1 MVSRLKHENVV
12 ELLGYCADGTLR
24 VLAYEFATMGSLHD
38 ILHGIVLCNIFL
50 IYWESFEFSRFKI
63 FLKKNQCLKIVEYVS
78 LQEEKVLK
86 ELNLVLFYHGRN
98 V

>member
-38 ILHGIVLCNIFL
+38 MLHGIVLCYLFSL
-50 IYWESFEFSRFKI
+50 SFARVVLSHGPS
-63 FLKKNQCLKIVEYVS
+63 KKR
-78 LQEEKVLK
+78 K
-86 ELNLVLFYHGRN
+86 E
-98 V
+98 

>member
-38 ILHGIVLCNIFL
+38 MLHGIVLCYLFFSIFCM
-50 IYWESFEFSRFKI
+50 S
-63 FLKKNQCLKIVEYVS
+63 CTVS
-78 LQEEKVLK
+78 WSK
-86 ELNLVLFYHGRN
+86 
-98 V
+98 

>member
-38 ILHGIVLCNIFL
+38 MLHGIVLCYL
-50 IYWESFEFSRFKI
+50 
-63 FLKKNQCLKIVEYVS
+63 VS
-78 LQEEKVLK
+78 LIFCTSCTVS
-86 ELNLVLFYHGRN
+86 
-98 V
+98 

>member
-38 ILHGIVLCNIFL
+38 MLHGIVLCYLFSL
-50 IYWESFEFSRFKI
+50 SFCMS
-63 FLKKNQCLKIVEYVS
+63 CTVS
-78 LQEEKVLK
+78 WS
-86 ELNLVLFYHGRN
+86 N
-98 V
+98 